1 MAYNWLK
8 WFHGAVTDDK
18 WPLIARKSGQPVAVV
33 VAVWAALLE
42 CASQSEDRG
51 SVDDFDAESMDAV
64 LQVQDGACAAIVAA
78 LSTGKRPRIVDGRI
92 AKWEARQEEP
102 QDPTGRERKR
112 RQRER
117 DKEVRERD
125 KDNECPADGHGV
137 TGDNVTCHG
146 IGRDV
151 VTHDVTGT
159 DESVTGH
166 ADVPLSLL
174 DKTRLDKNINTPPPI
189 DIFKYKDARV
199 AQSMP
204 EGGEGEEY
212 LEPVGVDENTPSV
225 EFQELRA
232 AYNEHGRMEA
242 PLSGLPEYLA
252 LKKSRQ
258 WPGQSAI
265 YTAIDLL
272 SAQDAPWR
280 AGKAPGLA
288 KFLKEQWWRMKPR
301 SPARASPLAPPGQTV
316 TERNEATAMQ
326 VLAEMEAD
334 ENGN

>member
-42 CASQSEDRG
+42 CASQAEDRG
-51 SVDDFDAESMDAV
+51 CIEDFDAESMDAV

-92 AKWEARQEEP
+92 AKWETRQEEP
-102 QDPTGRERKR
+102 QQPSSTERVRRFRERKR
-112 RQRER
+112 AHSAGDET
-117 DKEVRERD
+117 KC
-125 KDNECPADGHGV
+125 CPSETPETICNADETLNPV
-137 TGDNVTCHG
+137 SCNA
-146 IGRDV
+146 
-151 VTHDVTGT
+151 
-159 DESVTGH
+159 DETVKRT
-166 ADVPLSLL
+166 
-174 DKTRLDKNINTPPPI
+174 DKTRLDKIRKEHPPV
-189 DIFKYKDARV
+189 DIYNYQDARV
-199 AQSMP
+199 AQSMS

>member
-8 WFHGAVTDDK
+8 WFHGAVADDK

-42 CASQSEDRG
+42 CASQAEDRG
-51 SVDDFDAESMDAV
+51 SIEDFDAESMDAV
-64 LQVQDGACAAIVAA
+64 LQIPDGACAAIVDA

-92 AKWEARQEEP
+92 SNWEKRQEEP

-125 KDNECPADGHGV
+125 KDNVCPADGHGV
-137 TGDNVTCHG
+137 TGDNVTCHEND
-146 IGRDV
+146 RDA
-151 VTHDVTGT
+151 VTHDVTDT

-166 ADVPLSLL
+166 ADVPLSRL
-174 DKTRLDKNINTPPPI
+174 DKTRLDKNINTPPPM
-189 DIFKYKDARV
+189 DIFKYKDACV
-199 AQSMP
+199 AQSVP
-204 EGGEGEEY
+204 DGGEGEEY
-212 LEPVGVDENTPSV
+212 LESAGVDENTPSL
-225 EFQELRA
+225 EFQEIRL
-232 AYNEHGRMEA
+232 AYNEHGRVEA
-242 PLSGLPEYLA
+242 PLAGLPEYLA

-265 YTAIDLL
+265 YTAIDRL
-272 SAQDAPWR
+272 STQDGPWL

-288 KFLKEQWWRMKPR
+288 KFLKEQWWRMPPR
-301 SPARASPLAPPGQTV
+301 TKARASPLPAPEGKNSLAQ
-316 TERNEATAMQ
+316 RNAETSMR
-326 VLAEMEAD
+326 VLAEME
-334 ENGN
+334 GQQ

>member
-42 CASQSEDRG
+42 CASQAENRG
-51 SVDDFDAESMDAV
+51 CVDDFDAESMDAV

-78 LSTGKRPRIVDGRI
+78 LSTGKRPRIMDGRI

-137 TGDNVTCHG
+137 TGDNVTKDGTGHTG
-146 IGRDV
+146 
-151 VTHDVTGT
+151 VTPSGT
-159 DESVTGH
+159 DKIR
-166 ADVPLSLL
+166 L
-174 DKTRLDKNINTPPPI
+174 DKTDTTTPQ
-189 DIFKYKDARV
+189 DIPGYEDSAGAREE
-199 AQSMP
+199 
-204 EGGEGEEY
+204 EGGGCGEDY
-212 LEPVGVDENTPSV
+212 LDAPNVENAPSI
-225 EFQELRA
+225 EFQEIRA
-232 AYNEHGRMEA
+232 YFNAHGREEA
-242 PLSGLPEYLA
+242 PLTGFQEYLSLHA
-252 LKKSRQ
+252 TRQ

-265 YTAIDLL
+265 YTAIDRL

-316 TERNEATAMQ
+316 TERNEATAMR

-334 ENGN
+334 NGN